1 MKDTIICPLMK
12 NKEIDIYTCFEIHT
26 VVDGTSPKS
35 IAPKVILDNKDY
47 KDICKKCKNHRLY

>member
-35 IAPKVILDNKDY
+35 IAPKIIFDNNEFSW
-47 KDICKKCKNHRLY
+47 IFINVNR